1 MLARGIL
8 SGCVAPVATAGQR
21 PPLSHGGA
29 NQVEG
34 VQKRAI
40 VSAVVTDEI
49 ERGNAVVI
57 AGDRLAVDQAEA
69 HPQCRHRRDDVR
81 EARQELSGITIAQ
94 RLNLEQEIHHTASEL
109 CILGFEPRK

>member
-1 MLARGIL
+1 MVKGSAGDERRTS
-8 SGCVAPVATAGQR
+8 SGSPQIVAVQPDE
-21 PPLSHGGA
+21 
-29 NQVEG
+29 VEG
-34 VQKRAI
+34 VEEHAL

-49 ERGNAVVI
+49 ERSNAVVI